1 MSLVAIVG
9 RPNVGKS
16 TLFNRLVGMRQ
27 AIVDETAGVTRDRHY
42 GRCDWC
48 GKEFSVVDT
57 GGWTTNSDDVF
68 EEAIRKQVVIAIE
81 EADVIIF
88 MVEAAAGITDYDAEI
103 ADILRRSKKPVVLCV
118 NKVDSGEKMFDAY
131 QFYSLGLGEIWATSA
146 ANGSGTGDLLDE
158 VLRLLPEE
166 KAGQDDDRPD
176 LPHITI
182 VGKPNVGK
190 SSLTNALL
198 GEERNIVTPVAGTT
212 RDSISTLYNKFGHE
226 FMLVDT
232 AGMRRKAK
240 VNEDLE
246 FYSVMR
252 SIRAIE
258 HSDVCILMIDANSGM
273 EAQDMSIFNL
283 IVRNRKACVL
293 VVNKWDLFIKDS
305 NTMKEYEKALRRRI
319 APFDD
324 VPIIFTS
331 VTRKQRIMDVLDE
344 AEHVYENYS
353 RKLSTARLNEAM
365 LPEIENYPPPAWK
378 GKYVKIKYVT
388 QLPTRFP
395 AFAFF
400 CNLPQYVK
408 EPYKRFLENKLR
420 EHFDLHGCPVQ
431 VFMRAKQLTSNAAGN
446 SESVHHR
453 HLRIGSAR
461 AGGDSCASENHL
473 LRAEGR
479 LRDRAWSLARGH
491 RLRHHLDLCL
501 GVRAEFH
508 KHLRINHIPNR
519 RSRNRPIGI
528 FNGIQGS
535 VQEDG
540 AGR

>member
-42 GRCDWC
+42 GKCEWC
-48 GKEFSVVDT
+48 GREFSVVDT

-68 EEAIRKQVVIAIE
+68 EQAIRRQVVIAIE
-81 EADVIIF
+81 EADVVLF
-88 MVEAAAGITDYDAEI
+88 MVEAATGITDYDAEI
-103 ADILRRSKKPVVLCV
+103 ADLLRRSRKPVVLCV
-118 NKVDSGEKMFDAY
+118 NKVDSGEKIFDTY
-131 QFYSLGLGEIWATSA
+131 QFYSLGLGEIWSISA

-158 VLRLLPEE
+158 VVRVLPEE
-166 KAGQDDDRPD
+166 TGKEDDDRPD
-176 LPHITI
+176 LPHIAI

-212 RDSISTLYNKFGHE
+212 RDSISTYYNKFNHE

-232 AGMRRKAK
+232 AGMRKKSR
-240 VNEDLE
+240 VSEDLE

-258 HSDVCILMIDANSGM
+258 KADVCILMIDANSGM

-293 VVNKWDLFIKDS
+293 VVNKWDLFLKDS
-305 NTMKEYEKALRRRI
+305 NTMKEYEDALRRRI

-324 VPIIFTS
+324 LPIIFTS
-331 VTRKQRIMDVLDE
+331 VNSRQSIMDVLY
-344 AEHVYENYS
+344 AAAHVSENYS

-365 LPEIENYPPPAWK
+365 LPEIEVCPPPAWK
-378 GKYVKIKYVT
+378 GKYVKIKYIT

-420 EHFDLHGCPVQ
+420 EHFDLQGCPVQ
-431 VFMRAKQLTSNAAGN
+431 IFMRAK
-446 SESVHHR
+446 
-453 HLRIGSAR
+453 
-461 AGGDSCASENHL
+461 
-473 LRAEGR
+473 
-479 LRDRAWSLARGH
+479 
-491 RLRHHLDLCL
+491 
-501 GVRAEFH
+501 
-508 KHLRINHIPNR
+508 
-519 RSRNRPIGI
+519 
-528 FNGIQGS
+528 
-535 VQEDG
+535 
-540 AGR
+540 